1 MAQLDPQNLLP
12 QSSQDALQI
21 FDERYLALK
30 ALAPDPTWVELY
42 GEVSTTPALSTRYP
56 MAVLALKFKETIDQG
71 GRFKRIG
78 EKDVELTVVEFDEGV
93 EIEIMKV
100 CSNAFSAKRWAD
112 APGLLLHAE
121 NMFRAKTIADMLV
134 ANSATCGWDGLALF
148 HDAHLSN
155 PLDTSSATF
164 DNLQATTKNVADLAV
179 LEAEISLMMEVL
191 DENGDP
197 LGIEPDTIFVPRQK
211 FQALKNLLKQ
221 DFVPNSAGTATMRN
235 PYNDAGLTVVKID
248 ALTDV
253 NDWYLA
259 DSKLISQGVV
269 PWTQQKLAMSGP
281 GFDDLCLRR
290 YTPENSDY
298 ARTKGVI
305 GVSQHIYYGQ
315 RFLYPHAIRKIAGA

>member
-30 ALAPDPTWVELY
+30 ALAPDPIWVEQY
-42 GEVSTTPALSTRYP
+42 GEFAPTPALSTRYP
-56 MAVLALKFKETIDQG
+56 MAVLALKFKETVDNG

-78 EKDVELTVVEFDEGV
+78 EKDVELTVVEHDEGV
-93 EIEIMKV
+93 EIELIKV
-100 CSNAFSAKRWAD
+100 CTNSFSAKRWAD
-112 APGLLLHAE
+112 APALLLHAE
-121 NMFRAKTIADMLV
+121 QMFRAKTIADMLV

-148 HDAHLSN
+148 HDSHLCN
-155 PLDTSSATF
+155 PLDSTSSTF
-164 DNLQATTKNVADLAV
+164 DNLQASAKDVVSLTNI
-179 LEAEISLMMEVL
+179 EAEITLMMEVL

-197 LGIEPDTIFVPRQK
+197 LGIEPDTLFVPRQK
-211 FQALKNLLKQ
+211 FQGLKNLLKQ

-259 DSKLISQGVV
+259 DSKLIANGVV
-269 PWTQQKLAMSGP
+269 PWTQAKLAMAAP
-281 GFDDLCLRR
+281 GFDELCLRR
-290 YTPENSDY
+290 YEPSNSDY
-298 ARTKGVI
+298 ARTKGVVA
-305 GVSQHIYYGQ
+305 VSQHIYYGQ
-315 RFLYPHAIRKIAGA
+315 KFLYPHAIRKIAGA